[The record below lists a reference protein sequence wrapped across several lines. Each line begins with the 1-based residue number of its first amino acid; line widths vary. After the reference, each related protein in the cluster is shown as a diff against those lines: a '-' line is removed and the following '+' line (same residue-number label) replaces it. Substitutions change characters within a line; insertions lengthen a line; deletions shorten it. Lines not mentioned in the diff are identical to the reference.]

1 MLAGDESMHTLF
13 AWTRDRG
20 VLLCTLVAWYA
31 GCSLTPQK
39 VEIQPQLQVA
49 QTVPVSEGQ
58 EVSIVVVD
66 LRPSGIIGNR
76 GLTGTNH
83 GGANLTSTGDVAETV
98 KTAART
104 GLGNQGFKVIDTER
118 ASYGRQL
125 RVEIVNLSYS
135 VVPGIITGTL
145 RSESA
150 LRGQCIDDKVP
161 QYDRVHRGISEEQVF
176 FSQFAGENATH
187 INTAMSDALN
197 ALLGDIELISCLTGN

>member
-1 MLAGDESMHTLF
+1 MDTLF
-13 AWTRDRG
+13 AWTRDHG
-20 VLLCTLVAWYA
+20 VMLCALVAWCA

-39 VEIQPQLQVA
+39 VEIRPQLRVA
-49 QTVPVSEGQ
+49 QSVPISEGQ
-58 EVSIVVVD
+58 KVSIVVVD
-66 LRPSGIIGNR
+66 LRPSNIIGNR
-76 GLTGTNH
+76 GLEGTNY
-83 GGANLTSTGDVAETV
+83 GGANLTLTGDVAATV
-98 KTAART
+98 KTAVRT
-104 GLGNQGFKVIDTER
+104 GLGNQGFKVAETER

-176 FSQFAGENATH
+176 FSQFAGENAAH
-187 INTAMSDALN
+187 INTAMSDSIN
-197 ALLGDIELISCLTGN
+197 ALLGDSELITCLTGN